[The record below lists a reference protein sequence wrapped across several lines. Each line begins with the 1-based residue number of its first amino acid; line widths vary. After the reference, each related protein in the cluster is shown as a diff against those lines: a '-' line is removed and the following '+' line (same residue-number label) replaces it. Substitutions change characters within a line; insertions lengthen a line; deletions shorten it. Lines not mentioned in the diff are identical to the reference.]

1 MNQREFSYAGERAVI
16 RAAKIFDAGL
26 RQITRDNQQIILQD
40 IVPAN
45 PAGNLTFISGTGCN
59 AMATDVTIERVNES
73 NKTSRVRSNIHIPL
87 SVVFLDQNGTEH
99 RAASDIMHPVDVL
112 LNIPDQSIV
121 PFRIE
126 PFVSAVLFEGRLSRQ
141 SEFYVKVCITLILKV
156 IVDVDLIVPTFGY
169 YKVPPLL
176 DFSNDA
182 CSSFFE
188 LPLFPQ
194 N

>member
-1 MNQREFSYAGERAVI
+1 MNQRDYSYAGERAVI

-26 RQITRDNQQIILQD
+26 RQITRDNQQILLRD
-40 IVPAN
+40 IIPPN
-45 PAGNLTFISGTGCN
+45 PPGNLTFVSGTGCN
-59 AMATDVTIERVNES
+59 AIATDVVIERVNEG
-73 NKTSRVRSNIHIPL
+73 NKSSRVRCNIHIPL
-87 SVVFLDQNGTEH
+87 SVMFLDQNGAEH
-99 RAASDIMHPVDVL
+99 RAVSDTVHPVDVL

-126 PFVSAVLFEGRLSRQ
+126 PFVSAVLFEGRASNQ
-141 SEFYVKVCITLILKV
+141 SEFCAKVCITLILKV